1 MAAVGHQNDFLLLM
15 TLARCLNASG
25 LGLLFSASTDLLYQ
39 LTHPK
44 DTKTAE
50 NADGSQEVEVHRKV
64 QKTLTNIATLS
75 TLLDFFLAPMI
86 GSFMDSVGRLPTM
99 MLAMGCSSLVRF
111 CLAVSPS
118 LKLYMFY
125 RALVSITG
133 NAWLSASSAA
143 LGDVFGRG
151 TARFAEAS
159 SRVQR
164 FALLAMMLGTFA
176 GHILQQCKSCGKMG
190 ERAPES
196 LRPSGNV
203 ASHGGR
209 SCWMYE
215 GIPDVSEQ
223 ISTGLVL
230 VRFSPQQS
238 PVRSGGFEYCYGAS
252 RPCCHLGPGFSTS
265 EVSQTLDSFNGIDPY
280 ASVADCRCVPY
291 LSAHTHFEASGFR
304 LCLPIG
310 QLVQRVLFLKQ
321 RLFNATQLA
330 GFEPTSQLLP
340 MRRFIFRTVPAT
352 SCRIGGVGI
361 GCSQCS

>member
-1 MAAVGHQNDFLLLM
+1 MFRCFFSEDTSYSNAKAAGRWVKE
-15 TLARCLNASG
+15 
-25 LGLLFSASTDLLYQ
+25 
-39 LTHPK
+39 P
-44 DTKTAE
+44 
-50 NADGSQEVEVHRKV
+50 
-64 QKTLTNIATLS
+64 QKA
-75 TLLDFFLAPMI
+75 F
-86 GSFMDSVGRLPTM
+86 
-99 MLAMGCSSLVRF
+99 
-111 CLAVSPS
+111 
-118 LKLYMFY
+118 
-125 RALVSITG
+125 ALVGSLESTC
-133 NAWLSASSAA
+133 
-143 LGDVFGRG
+143 
-151 TARFAEAS
+151 
-159 SRVQR
+159 SRVPNYFLGELVISWSLGR
-164 FALLAMMLGTFA
+164 FGIPHDARASCYVFVLYLGSAL
-176 GHILQQCKSCGKMG
+176 
-190 ERAPES
+190 R
-196 LRPSGNV
+196 NV

-215 GIPDVSEQ
+215 GIPDAGWWFGTWILFFQFFPYIGNNHPNWLHIFQRGRSTTNQDVSEQ

-361 GCSQCS
+361 GCSQCSWCQSQLPTIFVDAPLLQLVVSLEPLALGTISGGQWDVTAGSRSGGSLDFRSAVAK